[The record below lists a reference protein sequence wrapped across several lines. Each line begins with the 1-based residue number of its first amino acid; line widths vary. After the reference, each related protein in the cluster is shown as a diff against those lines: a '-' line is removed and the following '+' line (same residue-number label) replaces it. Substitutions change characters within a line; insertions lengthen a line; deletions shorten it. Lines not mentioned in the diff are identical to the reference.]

1 MSAEKDFR
9 DEIAVWAL
17 QLLGVERAHQVQMMS
32 QDQFI
37 KNTARTAYAIADAM
51 MEARANKHPKERDHD

>member
-17 QLLGVERAHQVQMMS
+17 QRLGVERAHQMMN

-51 MEARANKHPKERDHD
+51 MEARANKPPQGARP